1 MRALEAFAGA
11 ASLLG
16 KGLVS
21 GLLNVMLTRLH
32 AALPSLWLFTVL
44 ALGAAASAR
53 ADTMVSGNL
62 EANTRWTQTG
72 SPYVI
77 QDNLYV
83 VGGATLQIDPGVQV
97 YVNPGARVTVL
108 AGTVQALGTATQPVV
123 IQSSKARQDQAA
135 AGDWGPWTFT
145 AGTVNSRLEHVRM
158 AHGQGVIIEGA
169 SPTLN
174 HVEWISHRGA
184 AVSVDLK
191 SSPVGV
197 GLKAS
202 GCDINGIAVPAGD
215 LTASVRWGLRG
226 IPYVVSGGV
235 LSVGQSPALTSVS
248 PASVERG
255 QTVTLAVNGARLG
268 GLGAVSFDKPGL
280 ALTPFSGGST
290 SQVFIQLVVA
300 PDAGLG
306 PATLRLRVD
315 AGDLELPSAVTVT
328 PPIPAITSISPSSVF
343 AGAGLTTLRVMGRN
357 FSAGAEILVNGA
369 ALPTTLVSAT
379 ELQAPLPNQNTTG
392 SLQIQVRMPGVPPV
406 AQPLLSAITLFSV
419 QAPVPPVLSIEPTP
433 IALPPDGKPRE
444 LTLRLSKADYRDNT
458 IMLSVS
464 DTSKASVSPSTVL
477 IPAGQ
482 TSAKFTVTP
491 GVNSATLSVLA
502 ESVNLAKVSVPLFLT
517 QDFRGANTAYAM
529 PVGVVVQAVAA
540 PVTQEVQLQNL
551 PVGVAVGATLTEVT
565 PRAWV
570 RGGTQVLTIHGRAL
584 GSGLQVSL
592 EPMDGLTLGDATV
605 SDDGRSLQV
614 PVTSVPDAPA
624 GPRRLVIKDAQNR
637 LLSFADPAQAVVQ
650 LVQGLPVIDSVTP
663 ISVLRGT
670 TVDLVVRGQYLH
682 QGQVLISPSS
692 GITVDA
698 QPTISTDGRR
708 LSAKLSVDAAA
719 APGDYVVQVE
729 TAAGQSTPQAL
740 AANTLVVG
748 DRLSPAVTPV
758 TSPVVGV
765 VVGSGAP
772 AQDPDIRAL
781 QGGLVGVI
789 RGAGVSRVSPRVGVL
804 GTDVTVQV
812 QGMGLDDVSVIRFVP
827 EAGLAVQSGPVASA
841 DGRSL
846 TFVVRVDSQASL
858 GLRRLVLVNAAGLP
872 VTAAMPD
879 DGTFLVSAPIPELDS
894 VSPAIV
900 LTGAADVRVTVRGQN
915 LQNTSEVR
923 IEPAAGVRVAGP
935 FVVSDGGRTLSFTL
949 GADAGAASGVRTVV
963 VSTPAGQSTN
973 EPHAGNMVR
982 VAAQVG
988 ATYPAISSPVVGVV
1002 VQTPVEPP
1010 SLPLTAVSSPVGVV
1024 LGSASTAPVVIPS
1037 RTTLSP
1043 VVGVT
1048 WGPVVTAITPRG
1060 FLQGSAGS
1068 LVIEGR
1074 NLGVITSA
1082 SIRPATGL
1090 LLGDLV
1096 VSADQG
1102 QITLPITVSP
1112 DAALGPR
1119 ELRLLTADGPVVYA
1133 DIFTDR
1139 EVGIGRI
1146 PSVTSISPIIIEQGK
1161 AITLT
1166 VRGSQLTGVQ
1176 AVQFLSD
1183 LGLTAQ
1189 DLSVTNDALGQKLSV
1204 RVQAAP
1210 DAPLGD
1216 RAVILTVPGGQ
1227 TTSILSPANTLKVV
1241 PPQ

>member
-551 PVGVAVGATLTEVT
+551 PVGVAVGAALSGAT
-565 PRAWV
+565 PRAWA
-570 RGGTQVLTIHGRAL
+570 RGGVQVLTIR
-584 GSGLQVSL
+584 GSGLTPGAQVTLEPSAGLSLDNVTVSQDGQRLQVSVSSA
-592 EPMDGLTLGDATV
+592 GDLA
-605 SDDGRSLQV
+605 
-614 PVTSVPDAPA
+614 A
-624 GPRRLVIKDAQNR
+624 GPRRILVKDAQGR
-637 LLSFADPAQAVVQ
+637 PLSFAEPDGGVVQ
-650 LVQGLPVIDSVTP
+650 ITGGLPAVESIEP

-670 TVDLVVRGQYLH
+670 TVPLIVRGQYLQ
-682 QGQVLISPSS
+682 QGRIVLSPSAGVSVDAEPTVSADGRTLSARLSVDVAADAGAHIVRVETPAGVSS
-692 GITVDA
+692 GIA
-698 QPTISTDGRR
+698 SP
-708 LSAKLSVDAAA
+708 
-719 APGDYVVQVE
+719 
-729 TAAGQSTPQAL
+729 
-740 AANTLVVG
+740 ANTLMVG
-748 DRLSPAVTPV
+748 ARLNPAVTPV
-758 TSPVVGV
+758 LAPMVGV
-765 VVGSGAP
+765 VVGQLTPSREP
-772 AQDPDIRAL
+772 VQRAL
-781 QGGLVGVI
+781 DSGLVGVL
-789 RGAGVSRVSPRVGVL
+789 RGTGVSAVSPRVGVI
-804 GTDVTVQV
+804 GSEVTVQA
-812 QGMGLDDVSVIRFVP
+812 QGMGLGGVASVGFVP
-827 EAGLAVQSGPVASA
+827 EAGLTLVSGPVAAA
-841 DGRSL
+841 DGRTM
-846 TFVVRVDSQASL
+846 TFVVQVAPTAAL
-858 GLRRLVLVNAAGLP
+858 GLRRLVFRDAAGMP
-872 VTAAMPD
+872 VTYARPD
-879 DGTFLVSAPIPELDS
+879 DGVFLVSAPQPELDS
-894 VSPAIV
+894 VSPAV
-900 LTGAADVRVTVRGQN
+900 VVSGAADVRMTVRGRN
-915 LQNTSEVR
+915 LQNASDVR
-923 IEPAAGVRVAGP
+923 IEPAGGMRVAGP
-935 FVVSDGGRTLSFTL
+935 FVVSVDGRELSFTL
-949 GADAGAASGVRTVV
+949 GAASGAASGTRAVV
-963 VSTPAGQSTN
+963 VSTPAGTSSAEVT
-973 EPHAGNMVR
+973 AANMVR
-982 VAAQVG
+982 IASQLG
-988 ATYPAISSPVVGVV
+988 ATYPAISSPLVGVV
-1002 VQTPVEPP
+1002 VQSAAEPQRMQTDLISRAVTVVVGAPIPTPLPP
-1010 SLPLTAVSSPVGVV
+1010 TTAYSLPVGI
-1024 LGSASTAPVVIPS
+1024 T
-1037 RTTLSP
+1037 R
-1043 VVGVT
+1043 
-1048 WGPVVTAITPRG
+1048 GPVVSAMAPRG
-1060 FLQGSAGS
+1060 FLQGANGTV
-1068 LVIEGR
+1068 VIEGR
-1074 NLGVITSA
+1074 GLGAVTGVA
-1082 SIRPATGL
+1082 IRPATGI
-1090 LLGDLV
+1090 LLGEYT
-1096 VSADQG
+1096 VSADQ
-1102 QITLPITVSP
+1102 TRLTVPVSVSP
-1112 DAALGPR
+1112 DASLGGR
-1119 ELRLLTADGPVVYA
+1119 ELRLATADGPIVFA
-1133 DIFTDR
+1133 DAQTDR
-1139 EVGIGRI
+1139 SIGIGRL
-1146 PSVTSISPIIIEQGK
+1146 PVLSSVNPIIVEQGK
-1161 AITLT
+1161 EIVMTM
-1166 VRGSQLTGVQ
+1166 RGSHLAGVQ
-1176 AVQFLSD
+1176 GVQFSPDAGLRSTEVTASTD
-1183 LGLTAQ
+1183 TLGEKLT
-1189 DLSVTNDALGQKLSV
+1189 V
-1204 RVQAAP
+1204 RVQADAS
-1210 DAPLGD
+1210 APLGD
-1216 RAVILTVPGGQ
+1216 RAVVLTVPGGQ
-1227 TTSILSPANTLKVV
+1227 TTPTLGPANTLKVV